1 MKKTVQIILSVL
13 LSLVNVCL
21 YGQSPFI
28 AQMDNTVNGKKIIY
42 QIRSDGEKY
51 RYDFEDAGTKGI
63 VIVDPEKGQTAILM
77 PDRKFVHYTPVTSGM
92 SLMNDPVQSFLFTKA
107 DYEEKPAGTEV
118 VSGYKCN
125 KTEIWDSGRKIFTA
139 WYSDD
144 LGFLLK
150 MINHV
155 SRDTY
160 MEVSDIVPGAI
171 DPEILIIPDDYTE
184 VDERMRPAIPE
195 PPPPDSWNTINES
208 IPVNG
213 EFRRGDRI
221 VIKITETVN
230 YDMNLT
236 NKTDEPA
243 KIVRTS
249 MRDGEELPVNAQG
262 PVSYR
267 TKRLY
272 AGESFSNTYS
282 FTAGNELI
290 IQVFEGVINIEI
302 ITENR

>member
-1 MKKTVQIILSVL
+1 MRIILSVL
-13 LSLVNVCL
+13 LSLATVTL
-21 YGQSPFI
+21 YGQSPFT
-28 AQMDNTVNGKKIIY
+28 AQMDNTVNGTKTIY
-42 QIRSDGEKY
+42 QLRSDGGKY
-51 RYDFEDAGTKGI
+51 RYDFEESGLKGI

-77 PDRKFVHYTPVTSGM
+77 PDKKFVHYAPVTSGM
-92 SLMNDPVQSFLFTKA
+92 SLMNDPVQAFLLTKA
-107 DYEEKPAGTEV
+107 DYEERPAGTEE

-125 KTEIWDSGRKIFTA
+125 KTEIWDSGRKLFTA

-150 MINHV
+150 IINHV

-171 DPEILIIPDDYTE
+171 DREVFIIPDDYTE

-208 IPVNG
+208 IPFTG

-221 VIKITETVN
+221 VVKINETVN
-230 YDMNLT
+230 YNMNLS

-243 KIVRTS
+243 KIVRTG
-249 MRDGEELPVNAQG
+249 MKDGKELPGNVQG

-267 TKRLY
+267 TKRIY
-272 AGESFSNTYS
+272 AGESYSNTYS
-282 FTAGNELI
+282 WSAGNELI

-302 ITENR
+302 IKENR